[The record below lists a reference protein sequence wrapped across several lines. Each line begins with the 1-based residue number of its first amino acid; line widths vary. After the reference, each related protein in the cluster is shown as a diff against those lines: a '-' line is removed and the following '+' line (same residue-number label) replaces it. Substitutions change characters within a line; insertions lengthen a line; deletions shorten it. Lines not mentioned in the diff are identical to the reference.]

1 MQADWLD
8 IFKVASTLK
17 GWLQEG
23 FGATGEAYLVGPDH
37 LVRSAPRAFYENPDV
52 YFAELK
58 AVGTESFV
66 ATEGNPAKAT
76 LEIKLAVVKHVIAIR
91 LAEDQAAK
99 AAAAKKLE
107 KEKLLAVLGRKQDAV
122 LENLTEAE
130 LLARINN
137 L

>member
-1 MQADWLD
+1 MTIFEKATREKFRYPSTKGLLTTEQLWELPLTAKSGFSLD
-8 IFKVASTLK
+8 DVAKT
-17 GWLQEG
+17 
-23 FGATGEAYLVGPDH
+23 V
-37 LVRSAPRAFYENPDV
+37 N
-52 YFAELK
+52 AELK
-58 AVGTESFV
+58 AIDTESFV
-66 ATEGNPAKAT
+66 ATETNPAKAT
-76 LEIKLAVVKHVIAIR
+76 LETKLEVVKHVIAIR
-91 LAEDQAAK
+91 LAEDQAAN

>member
-1 MQADWLD
+1 MTIFEKATREKFRYQSAKGLLTTEQLWELPLTAKSGFSLD
-8 IFKVASTLK
+8 DVAK
-17 GWLQEG
+17 
-23 FGATGEAYLVGPDH
+23 AV
-37 LVRSAPRAFYENPDV
+37 N
-52 YFAELK
+52 AELK
-58 AVGTESFV
+58 AIDTESFV
-66 ATEGNPAKAT
+66 ATETNPAKAT
-76 LEIKLAVVKHVIAIR
+76 LETKLEVVKHVIAIR

>member
-1 MQADWLD
+1 VTIFEKATREKFRYPSTKGLLTTEQLWELPLTAKSGFSLD
-8 IFKVASTLK
+8 DVAK
-17 GWLQEG
+17 
-23 FGATGEAYLVGPDH
+23 AV
-37 LVRSAPRAFYENPDV
+37 N
-52 YFAELK
+52 AELK
-58 AVGTESFV
+58 TVDTESFV
-66 ATEGNPAKAT
+66 ATEPNPAKANMET
-76 LEIKLAVVKHVIAIR
+76 KLAVVKHVIAVR

-122 LENLTEAE
+122 LEDLTEAE

>member
-1 MQADWLD
+1 MTIFEKATREKFRYPSTKGLLTTEQLWELPLTAKSGFSLD
-8 IFKVASTLK
+8 DVAKT
-17 GWLQEG
+17 
-23 FGATGEAYLVGPDH
+23 V
-37 LVRSAPRAFYENPDV
+37 N
-52 YFAELK
+52 AELK
-58 AVGTESFV
+58 AIDTESFV
-66 ATEGNPAKAT
+66 ATETNAAKAT
-76 LEIKLAVVKHVIAIR
+76 LETKLEVVKHVIAIR

>member
-1 MQADWLD
+1 MSVFEKATREKFRYPSAKGQLTTEQLWELPLTAKSGFSLD
-8 IFKVASTLK
+8 DVAKAVNT
-17 GWLQEG
+17 
-23 FGATGEAYLVGPDH
+23 
-37 LVRSAPRAFYENPDV
+37 
-52 YFAELK
+52 ELK
-58 AVGTESFV
+58 AVDTESFV
-66 ATEGNPAKAT
+66 ATETNPAKAT
-76 LEIKLAVVKHVIAIR
+76 LEAKLEIVKHVIAFR

-107 KEKLLAVLGRKQDAV
+107 KEKLIAVLGRKQDAE

>member
-1 MQADWLD
+1 MTIFEKATREKFRYPSTKGLLTTEQLWELPLTAKAGFSLD
-8 IFKVASTLK
+8 DVAK
-17 GWLQEG
+17 
-23 FGATGEAYLVGPDH
+23 AV
-37 LVRSAPRAFYENPDV
+37 N
-52 YFAELK
+52 AELK
-58 AVGTESFV
+58 AIDTESFV
-66 ATEGNPAKAT
+66 ATETNPAKAT
-76 LEIKLAVVKHVIAIR
+76 LETKLEVVKHVIAIR

-107 KEKLLAVLGRKQDAV
+107 KEKLLAVLGRKQDAA

>member
-1 MQADWLD
+1 MTIFEKATREKFRYPSVKGLLTTEQLWELPLTAKSGFSLD
-8 IFKVASTLK
+8 DVAK
-17 GWLQEG
+17 
-23 FGATGEAYLVGPDH
+23 AV
-37 LVRSAPRAFYENPDV
+37 N
-52 YFAELK
+52 AELK
-58 AVGTESFV
+58 AIDTESFV
-66 ATEGNPAKAT
+66 ATETNPAKAT
-76 LEIKLAVVKHVIAIR
+76 LETKLEVVKHVIAIR

>member
-1 MQADWLD
+1 MTVFEKATREKFRYPSTKGLLTTEQLWELPLTAKSGFSLD
-8 IFKVASTLK
+8 DVAK
-17 GWLQEG
+17 
-23 FGATGEAYLVGPDH
+23 AV
-37 LVRSAPRAFYENPDV
+37 N
-52 YFAELK
+52 AELK
-58 AVGTESFV
+58 AIDTESFV
-66 ATEGNPAKAT
+66 ATETNPAKAT
-76 LEIKLAVVKHVIAIR
+76 LETKLEVVKHVIAVR

>member
-1 MQADWLD
+1 VTIFEKATQEKFRYPSTKGLLTTEQLWELPLTAKSGFSLD
-8 IFKVASTLK
+8 DVAK
-17 GWLQEG
+17 
-23 FGATGEAYLVGPDH
+23 AV
-37 LVRSAPRAFYENPDV
+37 N
-52 YFAELK
+52 AELK
-58 AVGTESFV
+58 AITTESFV
-66 ATEGNPAKAT
+66 ATETNPAKAT
-76 LEIKLAVVKHVIAIR
+76 LETKLAVVKHVIAIR

>member
-1 MQADWLD
+1 VTIFEKATREKFRYPSTKGLLTTEQLWELPLTAKSGFSLD
-8 IFKVASTLK
+8 DVAKT
-17 GWLQEG
+17 
-23 FGATGEAYLVGPDH
+23 V
-37 LVRSAPRAFYENPDV
+37 N
-52 YFAELK
+52 AELK
-58 AVGTESFV
+58 AIDTESFV
-66 ATEGNPAKAT
+66 ATETNPAKAT
-76 LEIKLAVVKHVIAIR
+76 LETKLEVVKHVIAIR

>member
-1 MQADWLD
+1 MTIFEKATQEKFRYPSTKGLLTTEQLWELPLTAKSGFSLD
-8 IFKVASTLK
+8 DVAK
-17 GWLQEG
+17 
-23 FGATGEAYLVGPDH
+23 AV
-37 LVRSAPRAFYENPDV
+37 N
-52 YFAELK
+52 AELK
-58 AVGTESFV
+58 AIATESFV
-66 ATEGNPAKAT
+66 ATETNPAKAT
-76 LEIKLAVVKHVIAIR
+76 LETKLEVVKHVIAIR

-122 LENLTEAE
+122 LENLTEAD

>member
-1 MQADWLD
+1 VTIFEKATREKFRYPSTKGLLTTEQLWELPLTAKSGFSLD
-8 IFKVASTLK
+8 DVAK
-17 GWLQEG
+17 
-23 FGATGEAYLVGPDH
+23 AV
-37 LVRSAPRAFYENPDV
+37 N
-52 YFAELK
+52 AELK
-58 AVGTESFV
+58 AIDTESFV
-66 ATEGNPAKAT
+66 ATETNPAKAT
-76 LEIKLAVVKHVIAIR
+76 LETKLEVVKHVIAIR
-91 LAEDQAAK
+91 LGEDQAAK

>member
-1 MQADWLD
+1 MTIFEKATREKFRYPSTKGLLTTEQLWELPLTAKSGFSLD
-8 IFKVASTLK
+8 DVAK
-17 GWLQEG
+17 
-23 FGATGEAYLVGPDH
+23 AVH
-37 LVRSAPRAFYENPDV
+37 
-52 YFAELK
+52 AELK
-58 AVGTESFV
+58 AIDTESFV
-66 ATEGNPAKAT
+66 ATETNPAKAT
-76 LEIKLAVVKHVIAIR
+76 LETKLEVVKHVIAIR
-91 LAEDQAAK
+91 LAEDQVAK

>member
-1 MQADWLD
+1 MTIFEKATREKFRYPSTKGLLTTEQLWELPLTAKSGFSLD
-8 IFKVASTLK
+8 DVAK
-17 GWLQEG
+17 
-23 FGATGEAYLVGPDH
+23 AV
-37 LVRSAPRAFYENPDV
+37 N
-52 YFAELK
+52 AELK
-58 AVGTESFV
+58 AIATESFV
-66 ATEGNPAKAT
+66 ATETNPAKAT
-76 LEIKLAVVKHVIAIR
+76 LETKLEVVKHVIAVR

>member
-1 MQADWLD
+1 VTIFEKATREKFRYPSTKGLLTTEQLWELPLTAKSGFSLD
-8 IFKVASTLK
+8 DVAK
-17 GWLQEG
+17 
-23 FGATGEAYLVGPDH
+23 AV
-37 LVRSAPRAFYENPDV
+37 N
-52 YFAELK
+52 AELK
-58 AVGTESFV
+58 AIATESFV
-66 ATEGNPAKAT
+66 ATETNPAKAT
-76 LEIKLAVVKHVIAIR
+76 LETKLEVVKHVIAIR

>member
-1 MQADWLD
+1 MTIFEKATREKFRYPSTKGLLTTEQLWDLPLTAKAGFSLD
-8 IFKVASTLK
+8 DVAK
-17 GWLQEG
+17 
-23 FGATGEAYLVGPDH
+23 AV
-37 LVRSAPRAFYENPDV
+37 N
-52 YFAELK
+52 AELK
-58 AVGTESFV
+58 AIDTESFV
-66 ATEGNPAKAT
+66 ATATNPAKAT
-76 LEIKLAVVKHVIAIR
+76 LETKLEVVKHVIAFR
-91 LAEDQAAK
+91 LAEEQAAK

>member
-1 MQADWLD
+1 MTIFEQATRKKFRYPSAKGLLTTEQLWELPLTAKSGFSLD
-8 IFKVASTLK
+8 DVAK
-17 GWLQEG
+17 
-23 FGATGEAYLVGPDH
+23 AV
-37 LVRSAPRAFYENPDV
+37 N
-52 YFAELK
+52 AELK
-58 AVGTESFV
+58 AVDTESFV
-66 ATEGNPAKAT
+66 ATETNPAKAT
-76 LEIKLAVVKHVIAIR
+76 LETKLEVVKHVIAIR

>member
-1 MQADWLD
+1 MTIFEKATQEKFRYPSTKGLLTTEQLWELPLTAKSGFSLD
-8 IFKVASTLK
+8 DVAK
-17 GWLQEG
+17 
-23 FGATGEAYLVGPDH
+23 AV
-37 LVRSAPRAFYENPDV
+37 N
-52 YFAELK
+52 AELK
-58 AVGTESFV
+58 AIDTESFV
-66 ATEGNPAKAT
+66 ATETNPAKAT
-76 LEIKLAVVKHVIAIR
+76 LETKLEVVKHVIAFR
-91 LAEDQAAK
+91 LAEDQTAK

>member
-1 MQADWLD
+1 MTIFEKATREKFRYPSTKGLLTTEQLWELPLTAKSGFSLD
-8 IFKVASTLK
+8 DVAK
-17 GWLQEG
+17 
-23 FGATGEAYLVGPDH
+23 AV
-37 LVRSAPRAFYENPDV
+37 N
-52 YFAELK
+52 AELK
-58 AVGTESFV
+58 AIDTESFV
-66 ATEGNPAKAT
+66 ATETNPAKAT
-76 LEIKLAVVKHVIAIR
+76 LETKLEVVKHVIAVR

>member
-1 MQADWLD
+1 MTIFEKATREKFRYPSTKGLLTTEQLWELPLTAKSSFSLD
-8 IFKVASTLK
+8 DVAK
-17 GWLQEG
+17 
-23 FGATGEAYLVGPDH
+23 AV
-37 LVRSAPRAFYENPDV
+37 N
-52 YFAELK
+52 AELK
-58 AVGTESFV
+58 AIDTDSFV
-66 ATEGNPAKAT
+66 ATETNPAKAT
-76 LEIKLAVVKHVIAIR
+76 LETKLEVVKHVIAIR
-91 LAEDQAAK
+91 IAEDQAAK

>member
-1 MQADWLD
+1 MTIFEKATREKFRYPSVKGLLTTEQLWELPLTAKSGFSLD
-8 IFKVASTLK
+8 DVAK
-17 GWLQEG
+17 
-23 FGATGEAYLVGPDH
+23 AV
-37 LVRSAPRAFYENPDV
+37 N
-52 YFAELK
+52 AELK
-58 AVGTESFV
+58 AIDTESFV
-66 ATEGNPAKAT
+66 ATETNPAKAT
-76 LEIKLAVVKHVIAIR
+76 LETKLEVVKHVIAVR
-91 LAEDQAAK
+91 LADDQAAK

>member
-1 MQADWLD
+1 LHDRR
-8 IFKVASTLK
+8 
-17 GWLQEG
+17 
-23 FGATGEAYLVGPDH
+23 
-37 LVRSAPRAFYENPDV
+37 RSAHPTMIQPERPR
-52 YFAELK
+52 
-58 AVGTESFV
+58 SSR
-66 ATEGNPAKAT
+66 PADEHLT
-76 LEIKLAVVKHVIAIR
+76 SHEVVKHVIAVR
-91 LAEDQAAK
+91 LAEDEAAK

>member
-1 MQADWLD
+1 MNIFEKATREKFRYPSSKGLLTTEQLWELSLTAKSGFSLD
-8 IFKVASTLK
+8 DVA
-17 GWLQEG
+17 
-23 FGATGEAYLVGPDH
+23 
-37 LVRSAPRAFYENPDV
+37 RAVN
-52 YFAELK
+52 AELK
-58 AVGTESFV
+58 AIDTESFV
-66 ATEGNPAKAT
+66 ATETNPAKAT
-76 LEIKLAVVKHVIAIR
+76 LETKLEVVKHVIAIR
-91 LAEDQAAK
+91 IAEDQAAK

>member
-1 MQADWLD
+1 MTIFEKATREKFRYPSSKGLLTTEQLWELPLTAKSGFSLD
-8 IFKVASTLK
+8 DVAK
-17 GWLQEG
+17 
-23 FGATGEAYLVGPDH
+23 AVN
-37 LVRSAPRAFYENPDV
+37 V
-52 YFAELK
+52 ELK
-58 AVGTESFV
+58 AIDTESFV
-66 ATEGNPAKAT
+66 ATETNPAKAT
-76 LEIKLAVVKHVIAIR
+76 LETKLEVVKHIIAIR
-91 LAEDQAAK
+91 LAEDQSAK

>member
-1 MQADWLD
+1 VTNFEKATREKFRYPSTKGLLTTEQLWELPLTAKSGFSLD
-8 IFKVASTLK
+8 DVAK
-17 GWLQEG
+17 
-23 FGATGEAYLVGPDH
+23 AV
-37 LVRSAPRAFYENPDV
+37 N
-52 YFAELK
+52 AELK
-58 AVGTESFV
+58 AIDTESFV
-66 ATEGNPAKAT
+66 ATETNPVKAT
-76 LEIKLAVVKHVIAIR
+76 LETKLEVVKHVIAIR
-91 LAEDQAAK
+91 LAEDQSAK

>member
-1 MQADWLD
+1 MTIFEKATREKFRYPSTKGLLTTEQLWELPLTAKSGFSLD
-8 IFKVASTLK
+8 DVAK
-17 GWLQEG
+17 
-23 FGATGEAYLVGPDH
+23 AV
-37 LVRSAPRAFYENPDV
+37 N
-52 YFAELK
+52 AELK
-58 AVGTESFV
+58 AVDTESFV
-66 ATEGNPAKAT
+66 ATETNPAKAT
-76 LEIKLAVVKHVIAIR
+76 LATKLEVVKHVIAIR

-107 KEKLLAVLGRKQDAV
+107 KEKLLSVLGRKQDAV

>member
-1 MQADWLD
+1 MTIFEKATREKFRYPSTKGLLTTEQLWELPLTAKSGFSLD
-8 IFKVASTLK
+8 DVAK
-17 GWLQEG
+17 
-23 FGATGEAYLVGPDH
+23 AV
-37 LVRSAPRAFYENPDV
+37 N
-52 YFAELK
+52 AELK
-58 AVGTESFV
+58 AVDTESFV
-66 ATEGNPAKAT
+66 ATETNPAKAA
-76 LEIKLAVVKHVIAIR
+76 LEAKLEVVKHVIAIR
-91 LAEDQAAK
+91 LAEEQAAK

>member
-1 MQADWLD
+1 MTIFETATREKFRYPSTKGLLTTEQLWELPLTAKSGFSLD
-8 IFKVASTLK
+8 DVAK
-17 GWLQEG
+17 
-23 FGATGEAYLVGPDH
+23 AV
-37 LVRSAPRAFYENPDV
+37 N
-52 YFAELK
+52 AELK
-58 AVGTESFV
+58 AIDTESFV
-66 ATEGNPAKAT
+66 ATETNPAKAT
-76 LEIKLAVVKHVIAIR
+76 LETKLEVVKHVIAVR